1 MAQRRGGSAY
11 ERTFLGIAVTVTVV
25 WAVATLVQ
33 VAFPAHVVPLT
44 VNATM
49 GIVATGFFG
58 GALVAGRRSNGNGSG
73 PPKTPQRPRKSVIEA
88 ALEAAKKKEKGEPE
102 DE

>member
-1 MAQRRGGSAY
+1 MARRSGSAY

-58 GALVAGRRSNGNGSG
+58 GALVAGRRSASNGTPPSG
-73 PPKTPQRPRKSVIEA
+73 PTKPSRSVMEA
-88 ALEAAKKKEKGEPE
+88 ALDAAKGRRRGEE
-102 DE
+102 E